1 MSASQAVAN
10 IFSTKFSKV
19 FERKEK
25 SYFKHKQLKKNFFSP
40 KFEHWKS
47 IFNMLGTKKDY
58 FKHKELKKEQIIYFS
73 SLSRVEKVF
82 FNEDKM
88 LGINVNVLREF
99 VSRQE
104 RGPLF
109 FFFYCGLSLKSS
121 CISIC

>member
-1 MSASQAVAN
+1 MSASQAVA
-10 IFSTKFSKV
+10 ILFGTKFSKV
-19 FERKEK
+19 FERMKK
-25 SYFKHKQLKKNFFSP
+25 SYFKHKQLKKQTFFSP
-40 KFEHWKS
+40 KFKHLEKV
-47 IFNMLGTKKDY
+47 GTKKDY

-109 FFFYCGLSLKSS
+109 FFFYCGLRLKSS